1 MNSKIRNRIILAAAV
16 IFCACS
22 PALYMP
28 SMTDASHSGVSVD
41 SLMIGRTLYTNH
53 CGSCHNLHL
62 PEQYTRSHWEK
73 EMPDMKRKAKIT
85 EDEAKLIS
93 KFLLARCKPD

>member
-1 MNSKIRNRIILAAAV
+1 MNSKTRNRIVLAAAI

-62 PEQYTRSHWEK
+62 PEQYTRAHWEK
-73 EMPDMKRKAKIT
+73 EIPDMKRKAKISD
-85 EDEAKLIS
+85 DEARLITS
-93 KFLLARCKPD
+93 FVLARCKPE